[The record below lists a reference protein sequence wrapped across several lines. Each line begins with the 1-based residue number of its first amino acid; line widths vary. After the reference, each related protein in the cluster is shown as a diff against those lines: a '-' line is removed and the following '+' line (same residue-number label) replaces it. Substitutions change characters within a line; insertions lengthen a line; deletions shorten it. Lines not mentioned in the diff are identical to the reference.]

1 MSGGPIILTL
11 TSWAEQ
17 RLQNVF
23 TAKTEA
29 AFDDAFDAL
38 VGTHATITVNGQK
51 TSRAAYKKLLRSEE
65 ANETSGSV
73 SFKGAVEVVKDT
85 KALIPTGEVGVF
97 FEATVHHKLLLF
109 SNNITS
115 SINLI
120 VENVNTKPGEPEF
133 DGRVATTIDQV
144 YTDVPS
150 IVERK

>member
-51 TSRAAYKKLLRSEE
+51 TTRAAYKKLLRSEE

-85 KALIPTGEVGVF
+85 KALIPVSRAWKDAE
-97 FEATVHHKLLLF
+97 
-109 SNNITS
+109 
-115 SINLI
+115 
-120 VENVNTKPGEPEF
+120 
-133 DGRVATTIDQV
+133 GRC
-144 YTDVPS
+144 
-150 IVERK
+150 